1 MQNKFTIG
9 QMAKLYHIPVK
20 TLRYYDE
27 IGLFQPFEV
36 DEQTGYR
43 YYCSEQFQ
51 ILDTIWYL
59 RTMGVPLKEIKK
71 KVEHSTVDEFI
82 ETLIEYEKINT
93 EKINELTSMN
103 QKLQAKIKELRHAKQ
118 INDVH
123 KPILSFLPERSVIEV
138 KGKFHSL
145 NDIEGVLRMLK
156 KKINHITPVMVGKV
170 GLTLSV
176 DRVKEGNLTEYEGV
190 SILLEEN
197 TDVIHDLLVTFPEGS
212 YVTIYTRDEGRE
224 LADYHRMLTYIEEH
238 GYEPSGPFLLRQIV
252 DSFISHQEKERLTEI
267 QIRVK
272 KSSRKVERSP

>member
-36 DEQTGYR
+36 DKQTGYR

-51 ILDTIWYL
+51 VLDTIWYL

-82 ETLIEYEKINT
+82 QTLMEYEKINT
-93 EKINELTSMN
+93 KKMNELRNMN
-103 QKLQAKIKELRHAKQ
+103 EKLQAKIKELREAKR
-118 INDVH
+118 IATVH
-123 KPILSFLPERSVIEV
+123 KPTLSFIPERKVIEV
-138 KGKFHSL
+138 KGQFQSL
-145 NDIEGVLRMLK
+145 NDIEDVLRKLK

-170 GLTLSV
+170 GLTVSV
-176 DRVKEGNLTEYEGV
+176 DRVKDGNLNEFEGV
-190 SILLEEN
+190 YILLEEN

-212 YVTIYTRDEGRE
+212 YVTIYTRDEGRQQT
-224 LADYHRMLTYIEEH
+224 DYDRILSYIEEK
-238 GYEPSGPFLLRQIV
+238 GYEPYGPFLLRQIV

-272 KSSRKVERSP
+272 KRNM

>member
-36 DEQTGYR
+36 DKQTGYR

-51 ILDTIWYL
+51 VLDTIWYL

-82 ETLIEYEKINT
+82 QTLMEYEKINT
-93 EKINELTSMN
+93 KKMNELRNMN
-103 QKLQAKIKELRHAKQ
+103 EKLQAKIKELREAKR
-118 INDVH
+118 IATVH
-123 KPILSFLPERSVIEV
+123 KPTLSFIPERKVIEV
-138 KGKFHSL
+138 KGQFQSL
-145 NDIEGVLRMLK
+145 NDIEDVLRKLK

-170 GLTLSV
+170 GLTVSV
-176 DRVKEGNLTEYEGV
+176 DRVKDGNLNEFEGV
-190 SILLEEN
+190 YILLEEN

-212 YVTIYTRDEGRE
+212 YVTIYTRDEGRQQT
-224 LADYHRMLTYIEEH
+224 DYDRILSYIEEK
-238 GYEPSGPFLLRQIV
+238 GYEPYGPFLLRQIV

-267 QIRVK
+267 RIRVK
-272 KSSRKVERSP
+272 KRNM